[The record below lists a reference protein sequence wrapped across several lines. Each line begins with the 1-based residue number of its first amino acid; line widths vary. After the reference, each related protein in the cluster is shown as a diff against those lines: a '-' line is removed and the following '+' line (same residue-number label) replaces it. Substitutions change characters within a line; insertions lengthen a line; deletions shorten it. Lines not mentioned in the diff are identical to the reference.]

1 MAKVDTRTTQ
11 DCGNLP
17 HALRMAQYPLYPHM
31 DFKREVKGGNFLL
44 EV

>member
-11 DCGNLP
+11 DWGKLP
-17 HALRMAQYPLYPHM
+17 HALRTAQYPLYPHV